1 MRFRILPFYSISIFI
16 CCTVSPVSAEIV
28 TFVCDYTTV
37 STSEGHEKVSSSFV
51 LTFIVDSD
59 SDNAYMIGNQ
69 GTEDVILIA
78 GDDKVTFIEV
88 TDTNNVMS
96 TTIDSVSD
104 SVHSRH
110 TVLFGKLLAQQY
122 YGSCTSQ

>member
-1 MRFRILPFYSISIFI
+1 MRFRFLPFYLVAIVL

-37 STSEGHEKVSSSFV
+37 STSEGHKKVSNSFV

-59 SDNAYMIGNQ
+59 SDNAYMMGNQ

-88 TDTNNVMS
+88 TDTKNVMS
-96 TTIDSVSD
+96 TTIDSVSN
-104 SVHSRH
+104 SVHSRN
-110 TVLFGKLLAQQY
+110 TVLFGELVASQY